1 MNKQELINLIDERI
15 LQMELSL
22 IDDRIDMKTDI
33 IMESDWFQEQ
43 VELAVKT
50 YLEEQSVNNKEFI
63 EEVYEIAF
71 GDNAIN
77 REFTQQDVLD
87 QLRQFSDDSCEKH
100 EGDA

>member
-1 MNKQELINLIDERI
+1 MSHTN
-15 LQMELSL
+15 SP
-22 IDDRIDMKTDI
+22 
-33 IMESDWFQEQ
+33 
-43 VELAVKT
+43 
-50 YLEEQSVNNKEFI
+50 EEIKEFI

-100 EGDA
+100 EELND